1 VAVLEAVL
9 VLRGVLAAVVLV
21 QLLEHLE
28 QSTQVAAVVVLEAL
42 LVLPLVV
49 QVS

>member
-1 VAVLEAVL
+1 
-9 VLRGVLAAVVLV
+9 V

-28 QSTQVAAVVVLEAL
+28 QSTQVVAVVVLEAL